1 MINKIQTIVDLLEQE
16 QTEKAKE
23 EFLKIEP
30 EETSVYWMMKGKL
43 EQKFQNWGE
52 AINAYHKVLEID
64 DENAEAKNNLHFIQ
78 NIINFWNPEMFNP

>member
-1 MINKIQTIVDLLEQE
+1 MNINYQSVIDLIEQE
-16 QTEKAKE
+16 KPEKAKE

-30 EETSVYWMMKGKL
+30 EETPGYWMMKGKL

-52 AINAYHKVLEID
+52 AINAYNKVLEID
-64 DENAEAKNNLHFIQ
+64 SEHSEAKNNLHLIQ